1 MPLLKKLN
9 KVYNMKKL
17 QKVWAELS
25 KANKGTKL
33 SSNKRNVKL
42 SLIDDIE
49 SLMDYTEETQST
61 LSYFTYEIIGEQEE
75 KLQDISLVIDEMIIN
90 SEMLNAKDSA
100 EELGELLEKVEE
112 SAKGLGMDADEVFDR
127 YDEAKELV
135 QNTISTHD
143 DLVSEWRSS
152 RLQNVTAFA
161 DKIK

>member
-25 KANKGTKL
+25 KGNKGTKL

-100 EELGELLEKVEE
+100 EELGELLAKVEE

>member
-1 MPLLKKLN
+1 
-9 KVYNMKKL
+9 MKKL

-135 QNTISTHD
+135 QNTISIHD

>member
-1 MPLLKKLN
+1 
-9 KVYNMKKL
+9 MKKL

-25 KANKGTKL
+25 KGNKGTKL

-100 EELGELLEKVEE
+100 EELGELL
-112 SAKGLGMDADEVFDR
+112 AK
-127 YDEAKELV
+127 
-135 QNTISTHD
+135 
-143 DLVSEWRSS
+143 
-152 RLQNVTAFA
+152 
-161 DKIK
+161 

>member
-1 MPLLKKLN
+1 
-9 KVYNMKKL
+9 MKKL

-100 EELGELLEKVEE
+100 EELGELLAKVEE

-127 YDEAKELV
+127 YNEAKELV
-135 QNTISTHD
+135 DSVMSTHD
-143 DLVSEWRSS
+143 DLVTEWRQS
-152 RLQNVTAFA
+152 RLQNVTSFA
-161 DKIK
+161 DKISR

>member
-1 MPLLKKLN
+1 
-9 KVYNMKKL
+9 MKKL

-25 KANKGTKL
+25 KGNKGTKL

-100 EELGELLEKVEE
+100 EELGELLAKVEE

-127 YDEAKELV
+127 YNEAKELV
-135 QNTISTHD
+135 DSVMSTHD
-143 DLVSEWRSS
+143 DLVTEWRQS
-152 RLQNVTAFA
+152 RLQNVTSFA
-161 DKIK
+161 DKISR